1 MFKLGC
7 TLALILIYSPN
18 LLAVDKPH
26 KVRADRPM
34 PVPNFVVEN
43 PDPEVT
49 LPVRISGNSP
59 IYPISLLL
67 IGIKGQATISF
78 IIGIDGIPKNF
89 EVIKTNN
96 KKFADH
102 AIIAIREWRYNPALR
117 GTVPIEMSIEQ
128 TFDFSV
134 D

>member
-18 LLAVDKPH
+18 LLAIDKPQ

-43 PDPEVT
+43 PDPEVI
-49 LPVRISGNSP
+49 LPIRISGNSP

-67 IGIKGQATISF
+67 TGIKGQATISF
-78 IIGIDGIPKNF
+78 IIGIDGISKNF

-102 AIIAIREWRYNPALR
+102 AIIAIREWRYNPAMR

>member
-18 LLAVDKPH
+18 LFAVDKPH

-59 IYPISLLL
+59 VYPISLLL
-67 IGIKGQATISF
+67 TGIKGQATISF
-78 IIGIDGIPKNF
+78 IIGIGGIPKNF

-102 AIIAIREWRYNPALR
+102 A
-117 GTVPIEMSIEQ
+117 GIERNCSNRN
-128 TFDFSV
+128 TS
-134 D
+134 